1 MKKIL
6 DVRHFIIFALACA
19 LFFLRGDNNTITKE
33 VVKEV
38 PGEVVHD
45 TVSVPEYLEGETVC
59 VLADGIKGSY
69 VVSSGSITLS
79 VAADTVIVGLPIT
92 SEFEPFDLETGESVG
107 KRKQLYQSKLLVW
120 KSLGGSIASDG
131 EDYQDLIYHVA
142 GETMDES
149 VPLKDGYMEI
159 FHESAHSRQKYW
171 RIQHD
176 EPHPFTLQ
184 AVVQTFTVSKH

>member
-1 MKKIL
+1 MSGL
-6 DVRHFIIFALACA
+6 DH
-19 LFFLRGDNNTITKE
+19 
-33 VVKEV
+33 
-38 PGEVVHD
+38 
-45 TVSVPEYLEGETVC
+45 LEGETVC
-59 VLADGIKGSY
+59 ALADGIKGSY

-79 VAADTVIVGLPIT
+79 VAADTVIVGLPVT
-92 SEFEPFDLETGESVG
+92 STFEPFDLETGESVG

-120 KSLGGSIASDG
+120 RSLGGSIASDG

-149 VPLKDGYMEI
+149 VPLKNGYMEI